1 MSSRSSTRRRSR
13 PWTSLSSS
21 RTTRRS
27 LTSTPYTTTS
37 TSITAT
43 SPPGGP
49 WTSAR
54 PRCTAASRSARRATS
69 RISWRRRA
77 PRTRTSATRR
87 HAAGGKRVRTTRSR
101 TARTRRSRAATRTP
115 ARRPKRARSR
125 PRAAVTRARTSPEA
139 TSPATKSRSPA
150 RVRARATMPARARSR
165 ATSRRPRG
173 APTSAGDALSRG
185 AQPGASRGDGG
196 GRERLP
202 HGRGHRRLPGSLQ
215 GDRRPARGVR
225 REASA
230 RHADLREHDRRH
242 GRGRGDDRHAPGR
255 RADDDQLLAARDGPD
270 REPRRRDP
278 LHVRRPGE
286 GADGDPDAAGRR
298 ASARAHPLALLGGL
312 LPARAGPA
320 GGGAEHA
327 RGRQGPAES
336 GHPRRQPGRLHRAR
350 DPLRPARRGA
360 RERRPDA
367 LRGSRHP
374 TRGRRRADAVLQA
387 ARAGRVPARGAR
399 GSGGARALRG
409 LERRSRPSDVTMPRL
424 SDSMEEGTVLKWLVD
439 EGAEVKRGEPLVE
452 IETDKANMTYDADT
466 DGVLVEIVAQEGD
479 TLPIGEVI
487 ARIGDAGEAKS
498 GGGDEVEAGE
508 EAEGGDG
515 DEGATDGEDG
525 ADEASGGDD
534 EAAEEEREPATAEG
548 DGDAAEGKG
557 EDDADAEGE
566 EAAEGD
572 REEAAEGEEAAV
584 AGAEG
589 GGGETQAG
597 AGTATREKTSTGNGD
612 GRVKA
617 SPVARR
623 MARDLGVE
631 LAQLEGTGPGGRI
644 VKADVQAAA
653 ENGGGVA
660 ATAEEGKAEPA
671 EGDGKAKTEEK
682 PAKDEEAEKKPAT
695 KEAQRGEAGV
705 KGDVDVEEL
714 TRLQQT
720 VSRRM
725 AESKAT
731 APDFSIAL
739 TVDMTAA
746 VELRERL
753 KQISDPVPSF
763 NDMVVKAAANGLR
776 EFPRVNGAYRDGKF
790 ELYERVNIG
799 IAVAAQDALVV
810 PTVFD
815 ADKKSLG
822 QIARDAREVIEKVKE
837 KTVTPPELSG
847 GTFTVS
853 NLGMFGIEQFTAI
866 INPPQAAI
874 LTVGKLAK
882 QPAVD
887 DKGKVVA
894 RDQMVLTLVC
904 DHRILYG
911 ADGAQFLARVKKL
924 LEQPLSL
931 AL

>member
-1 MSSRSSTRRRSR
+1 M
-13 PWTSLSSS
+13 
-21 RTTRRS
+21 
-27 LTSTPYTTTS
+27 
-37 TSITAT
+37 A
-43 SPPGGP
+43 
-49 WTSAR
+49 
-54 PRCTAASRSARRATS
+54 
-69 RISWRRRA
+69 
-77 PRTRTSATRR
+77 
-87 HAAGGKRVRTTRSR
+87 
-101 TARTRRSRAATRTP
+101 
-115 ARRPKRARSR
+115 
-125 PRAAVTRARTSPEA
+125 
-139 TSPATKSRSPA
+139 
-150 RVRARATMPARARSR
+150 
-165 ATSRRPRG
+165 
-173 APTSAGDALSRG
+173 
-185 AQPGASRGDGG
+185 
-196 GRERLP
+196 
-202 HGRGHRRLPGSLQ
+202 
-215 GDRRPARGVR
+215 
-225 REASA
+225 
-230 RHADLREHDRRH
+230 
-242 GRGRGDDRHAPGR
+242 
-255 RADDDQLLAARDGPD
+255 
-270 REPRRRDP
+270 
-278 LHVRRPGE
+278 
-286 GADGDPDAAGRR
+286 
-298 ASARAHPLALLGGL
+298 
-312 LPARAGPA
+312 
-320 GGGAEHA
+320 
-327 RGRQGPAES
+327 
-336 GHPRRQPGRLHRAR
+336 
-350 DPLRPARRGA
+350 
-360 RERRPDA
+360 
-367 LRGSRHP
+367 
-374 TRGRRRADAVLQA
+374 
-387 ARAGRVPARGAR
+387 
-399 GSGGARALRG
+399 
-409 LERRSRPSDVTMPRL
+409 SDVTMPRL

-439 EGAEVKRGEPLVE
+439 EGGEVKRGEPLVE
-452 IETDKANMTYDADT
+452 IETDKANMTYDADS

-479 TLPIGEVI
+479 TLAIGEVI
-487 ARIGDAGEAKS
+487 ARIGEAGEAKS
-498 GGGDEVEAGE
+498 GGGEEESSGD
-508 EAEGGDG
+508 EAEGGE
-515 DEGATDGEDG
+515 EGEA
-525 ADEASGGDD
+525 EASA
-534 EAAEEEREPATAEG
+534 EESAEEAEEEGAEDAEPAKAE
-548 DGDAAEGKG
+548 
-557 EDDADAEGE
+557 ADAEGE
-566 EAAEGD
+566 GEADAEAEGAAE
-572 REEAAEGEEAAV
+572 AEGTDDAAAAGDEEGETAV

-589 GGGETQAG
+589 GGGETQAA
-597 AGTATREKTSTGNGD
+597 AGTATRERPSGGNGD

-653 ENGGGVA
+653 ENGGA
-660 ATAEEGKAEPA
+660 KAEAKTEPA
-671 EGDGKAKTEEK
+671 EQPEAAETKQKEKEKKEKPKEAEEK
-682 PAKDEEAEKKPAT
+682 REPAKEP
-695 KEAQRGEAGV
+695 QRGEVGA
-705 KGDVDVEEL
+705 KGEAEVQEL

-911 ADGAQFLARVKKL
+911 ADGAQFLARVKEL